1 LAFKNMKEQT
11 DYLKKVVYDLLKR
24 SIDLEIVL
32 DETQV
37 SEEKE
42 KIENLKS
49 DEKITNLMDKIKG
62 KIVSIE

>member
-1 LAFKNMKEQT
+1 MTEQT